1 MGDLPAI
8 YIEVTTEGVLSL
20 TFRSCLASAGSR
32 QAGRPAIIPR
42 GGNLGAPAAIKVW
55 RSAML
60 GTITPA
66 STSASP
72 VRPSPSPALPGKTP
86 VIGSHA
92 LPRLKDKLHY
102 QEGNIARDVK
112 VRVRPSKANA
122 DSRKIIDS
130 RMAYIKDPTIPL
142 PCIGLS
148 GSRNPTRMWSLLL
161 L

>member
-1 MGDLPAI
+1 VGDLLAI
-8 YIEVTTEGVLSL
+8 YVEVTTEGVLSL
-20 TFRSCLASAGSR
+20 TLRSCLASAESR

-60 GTITPA
+60 GTITPT

-72 VRPSPSPALPGKTP
+72 VRPSAEPALLGETP

-92 LPRLKDKLHY
+92 LPRLKYKLHY
-102 QEGNIARDVK
+102 QEGNITRDMK

-122 DSRKIIDS
+122 DS

-142 PCIGLS
+142 PLYRTIGKS
-148 GSRNPTRMWSLLL
+148 
-161 L
+161 